1 MSGQNRALLLI
12 GSGKP
17 VHSNSESLGGYLL
30 SGLARRGFQT
40 RPLKIPHT
48 LRAPGGAAAIT
59 EAVRQASLVVL
70 ATPLYWDSLPAAVI
84 EAMEAV
90 AEDRRNRPPENRQR
104 LVAILNSGFPE
115 ARQSDT
121 ALAICRRFA
130 KETGFEWA
138 GGLAMGAGGAVAERP
153 LDQAGRRVR
162 HVARA
167 LDLAAE
173 ALARGES
180 VPEATVRLMAKP
192 ILPAWAFVLY
202 GRWLW
207 PRWARRFG
215 AQKRLRDKP
224 YAA

>member
-1 MSGQNRALLLI
+1 
-12 GSGKP
+12 
-17 VHSNSESLGGYLL
+17 
-30 SGLARRGFQT
+30 
-40 RPLKIPHT
+40 
-48 LRAPGGAAAIT
+48 
-59 EAVRQASLVVL
+59 
-70 ATPLYWDSLPAAVI
+70 
-84 EAMEAV
+84 
-90 AEDRRNRPPENRQR
+90 
-104 LVAILNSGFPE
+104 
-115 ARQSDT
+115 
-121 ALAICRRFA
+121 
-130 KETGFEWA
+130 
-138 GGLAMGAGGAVAERP
+138 MGAGGAVAERP

-180 VPEATVRLMAKP
+180 VPEAAVRLMAKP

>member
-1 MSGQNRALLLI
+1 VSGLGRALLLI

-30 SGLARRGFQT
+30 SGLARRGFET
-40 RPLKIPHT
+40 RTRKVPHT
-48 LRAPGGAAAIT
+48 LRAQGGLTAIT
-59 EAVRQASLVVL
+59 EEVRQASLVVL

-84 EAMEAV
+84 EAMEAL
-90 AEDRRNRPPENRQR
+90 AEDRRSRPPENRQR
-104 LVAILNSGFPE
+104 LVAIINSGFPE

-138 GGLAMGAGGAVAERP
+138 GGLAMGAGGAVEERP
-153 LDQAGRRVR
+153 LDQVGRRVR
-162 HVARA
+162 HVVRA
-167 LDLAAE
+167 MDLTAE
-173 ALARGES
+173 ALARGEK
-180 VPEATVRLMAKP
+180 VPEAAVGLMAKP

-215 AQKRLRDKP
+215 TQRKLRDKP

>member
-1 MSGQNRALLLI
+1 MSGQSRALLLI

-30 SGLARRGFQT
+30 AGLARHGFKT
-40 RPLKIPHT
+40 RTLKVPHT
-48 LRAPGGAAAIT
+48 LRGQGGLTTII
-59 EAVRQASLVVL
+59 EEVRQATLVL
-70 ATPLYWDSLPAAVI
+70 LSTPLYWDSLPAAII

-90 AEDRRNRPPENRQR
+90 DEDRRGHPPEDLQR
-104 LVAILNSGFPE
+104 LVVIINSGFPE

-138 GGLAMGAGGAVAERP
+138 GGLAMGAGGAAGERP
-153 LDQAGRRVR
+153 LNQVGRRVR
-162 HVARA
+162 HAVCA
-167 LDLAAE
+167 LDLTAE
-173 ALARGES
+173 ALARGEK
-180 VPEATVRLMAKP
+180 VPEAAVALMAKP
-192 ILPAWAFVLY
+192 ILPAWAFILY

-224 YAA
+224 YAP